1 MEQWKGRDNRT
12 GRVVNRTIFAA
23 AVIVFAVA
31 AVRLVQIGWD
41 YYSADKEYDE
51 LQKYVQRT
59 EENSDIIQESE
70 RTEHI
75 REQDYAVDFEGLQK
89 ENPDCIGWIRFPNL
103 DISYPIMQGK
113 DNEEYLRHTFWGEYA
128 TAGSIFID
136 SANEPDFSDENTF
149 VYGHNMKN
157 GSMFGQ
163 LKYYEEEAFYK
174 KNPGF
179 YIETPKGSSYYAI
192 FSCYLAAV
200 EGQEESF
207 AMSFSTEE
215 EYGQFLDTV
224 KGHSLYDTG
233 IKPSVRQNTVTLLT
247 CNQAGYDYRF
257 LIHAVRTE
265 FVPADPAGKAEAER
279 K

>member
-1 MEQWKGRDNRT
+1 MDQWKGRNNRS
-12 GRVVNRTIFAA
+12 GRIVNRTIFAA
-23 AVIVFAVA
+23 AVIVFVLA
-31 AVRLVQIGWD
+31 AVKLIQIGWD
-41 YYSADKEYDE
+41 YYSADKEYNE
-51 LQKYVQRT
+51 LQKYVQIAV
-59 EENSDIIQESE
+59 EDADSGQQSDGAEQV
-70 RTEHI
+70 
-75 REQDYAVDFEGLQK
+75 REQDYVVDFEGLQK

-103 DISYPIMQGK
+103 DISYPVMQGK

-136 SANEPDFSDENTF
+136 SASRPDFSDKNTL

-179 YIETPKGSSYYAI
+179 YIETPEGSSYYAI

-200 EGQEESF
+200 EGQEEAF

-215 EYGQFLDTV
+215 EYGRFLDTV
-224 KGHSLYDTG
+224 KGYSFYDTG
-233 IKPSVRQNTVTLLT
+233 IKPSAGQNTVTLLT

-257 LIHAVRTE
+257 LIHAVQTE
-265 FVPADPAGKAEAER
+265 FIPSDPVGQTGSER